1 MAMTYYFPW
10 IRKGLGNFIQEKDAF
25 VLEKG
30 AEGDELVRTR
40 PEILLTAEYVAER
53 EGTFF
58 PVTHEKTVKFV
69 GPSDIAG
76 ISEKVVMKVVPESS
90 SDTFPIQYY
99 PYMEFWEPDFPWRYS
114 PASQNADKLRPWIA
128 LVCCEAEA
136 VKMKSLPNG
145 SDYFSFVGT
154 DEQWADSFL
163 KPSELWRAAHA
174 QGSASD
180 RPELARLLAL
190 RNAAELKKG
199 TDYIVL
205 LVPAFETGRLR
216 GLGKGEAEL
225 ADIPAQFPSWDEA
238 LKDQNERE
246 MGLMFPVYASWT
258 FKAGDDD
265 FEAAVARL
273 KPFSAEKDG
282 ILLDVSKMGDGLDY
296 DQVSHFSS
304 RRTIEMPAA
313 TKLIGSEPQPPFPA
327 EDNPTES
334 ILYKNIRTLLEQ
346 NPVFVENES
355 DKGKGFGTTYT
366 GDDDPLVV
374 PPVYGARH
382 VMASSLD
389 EVGWVESLNMDV
401 HYRAAAGLGRSIV
414 QTHQEELMNRA
425 WKQVN
430 AVNALNM
437 ELYNRLLSLDTNKA
451 LQSKLPHLVKGKNS
465 AYIASLIRLLG
476 SMADA
481 SDGKVSLSSILGD
494 ADIPKAF
501 ASATFQ
507 RTTDRL
513 SKLVSGLDMGTL
525 MERLVREQF
534 YRKGIPVRHDAF
546 DASALLE
553 ELENARKGHVFYD
566 RLFSCPMTHY
576 IEYNWDAA
584 NTLDEG
590 VGDNLPL
597 TLCDTF
603 SHLFNKRSPWSSG
616 VQYLLEGGVFWMEP
630 FLYLSTFVVEDAP
643 KDKNSPDFLVHCLNR
658 LKEFFGEGYDRIP
671 MFGYVVDQEA
681 YDEFLN
687 SPFCF
692 QNHATDWDDR
702 LNRYARATLHFD
714 ESNGELS
721 INGGFNAAAK
731 NENGRYTKFWTYEPN
746 IVILPEG
753 HSLHLEKDPSIQSLS
768 RHYAFLEY
776 GSRYYMEAAD
786 FKAWAVEPHGVF
798 RRASVNFCNPVNDY
812 LLWTSSMSDA
822 ELSKFLDRSL
832 SDQKEDRFCAMINSP
847 ASILGLFGVDSIQ
860 KLNEWGG
867 KDVAG
872 WMSVLSELYDNL
884 LKARVWVRTHPSFFI
899 VPKQSLKTGAGATL
913 PYGQGQERNGIYTW
927 KKGEP
932 VDRLFYVDSKRFPWW
947 TKLEMLRGA
956 TQTLQTAV
964 ESCKSSVSAPKPSPV
979 STASASA
986 LQQALDNNEAYER
999 MREVA
1004 EMYYAEFFAD
1014 TVSGQA
1020 LRETYLDELLRSK
1033 YPILAYPQFP
1043 EPTSY
1048 YLRMMSEKFIVP
1060 GSASL
1065 PTDSV
1070 SMFESNAAFIEAFLC
1085 GMNTEMGQELMWRE
1099 YPTDRRGSYFRKFWD
1114 SESTVSA
1121 IRTQQF
1127 FDIKPVHTWDAALGG
1142 NHLESKADLLIFAIR
1157 GTFLKQFPST
1167 RIFLQRAVADIAAH
1181 TLDFDAG
1188 ATEENGGILR
1198 PVMETFLN
1206 EDTLLVGFKTNT
1218 ETALGNPADNDFG
1231 YFLAFEEDVQDLN
1244 FEHADLKGATDAA
1257 KTADRLTNKPTI
1269 VGKHVSQF
1277 VLDKKPRKA
1286 TAPAGQDGGTPPASP
1301 GSTALFAMPD
1311 ELYCDGVYRSTAQFK
1326 VDLGNS
1332 LDRSSF
1338 ELSFDFKREAGT
1350 SENDNILVLDSYYR
1364 SLSLEMNDK
1373 GKRIRIG
1380 INNGNKYYNTSVTF
1394 KEGEWNHIDLLY
1406 RGKML
1411 TINGK
1416 TFSVGLLNGPGNNIL
1431 SSNNYSNGHCFKG
1444 QIKNVVVKNH

>member
-145 SDYFSFVGT
+145 NDYFSFVGT

-238 LKDQNERE
+238 LKDQNNRE

-566 RLFSCPMTHY
+566 RLFSCPMTFFIKY
-576 IEYNWDAA
+576 DWNAA
-584 NTLDEG
+584 NTLEDG

-597 TLCDTF
+597 KISTGF
-603 SHLFNKRSPWSSG
+603 SDVKSLPDSRSSDP
-616 VQYLLEGGVFWMEP
+616 YLQLTRGGVFVSDP
-630 FLYLSTFVVEDAP
+630 FYYLTGYFHTINSVALGSKNKADFIVGLLEQFKAFFED
-643 KDKNSPDFLVHCLNR
+643 
-658 LKEFFGEGYDRIP
+658 GYSRIP
-671 MFGYVVDQEA
+671 TFGYVVPDQAMEEINQFVSDIKMD
-681 YDEFLN
+681 Y
-687 SPFCF
+687 STR
-692 QNHATDWDDR
+692 TDWDNWR
-702 LNRYARATLHFD
+702 KIPAYGRINFN
-714 ESNGELS
+714 ESDGELTILS
-721 INGGFNAAAK
+721 K
-731 NENGRYTKFWTYEPN
+731 GRKTSKGQVYDYSYSLKPN
-746 IVILPEG
+746 LVILPEG
-753 HSLHLEKDPSIQSLS
+753 HSLGLDEQV
-768 RHYAFLEY
+768 FLKY
-776 GSRYYMEAAD
+776 GDRYYISAGDYE
-786 FKAWAVEPHGVF
+786 AWAPYTPRHVCYHEAT
-798 RRASVNFCNPVNDY
+798 RAVNVNNSNYMVVSNGNLSDSDLAKFINIGTLGSNDY
-812 LLWTSSMSDA
+812 VDELISNPGDMLRIIGVNSISSLVEMD
-822 ELSKFLDRSL
+822 
-832 SDQKEDRFCAMINSP
+832 
-847 ASILGLFGVDSIQ
+847 
-860 KLNEWGG
+860 G
-867 KDVAG
+867 KDVAE
-872 WMSVLSELYDNL
+872 WMSILAELYHYIL
-884 LKARVWVRTHPSFFI
+884 RVRTWIQTHPSFVI
-899 VPKQSLKTGAGATL
+899 VP
-913 PYGQGQERNGIYTW
+913 ERKLDSVDLGLNSGHLGKRGIYTW

-956 TQTLQTAV
+956 TQTLKTAV

-1020 LRETYLDELLRSK
+1020 LREAYLDELLRSK